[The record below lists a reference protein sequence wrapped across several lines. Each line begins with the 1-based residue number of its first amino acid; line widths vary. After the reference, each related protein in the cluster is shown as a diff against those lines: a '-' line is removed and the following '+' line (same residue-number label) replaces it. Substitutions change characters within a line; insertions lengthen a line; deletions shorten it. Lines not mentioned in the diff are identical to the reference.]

1 MECPRTRGGR
11 NWWGRLVTVNF
22 PAALQPLS
30 GATLVVRESVHTVGQ
45 LVEALDRLVPGLAQ
59 ELDDPLYNIAV
70 NDELLLHNVNARPV
84 KDGDVIEIIPSMA
97 GG

>member
-1 MECPRTRGGR
+1 
-11 NWWGRLVTVNF
+11 LVTVNF

-30 GATLVVRESVHTVGQ
+30 GTTLVVRESVHTIGQ
-45 LVEALDRLVPGLAQ
+45 LVAALDRLVPGLAQ

-70 NDELLLHNVNARPV
+70 NDELLLHNVDARAV
-84 KDGDVIEIIPSMA
+84 KDGDVVEIVPSMA

>member
-1 MECPRTRGGR
+1 M
-11 NWWGRLVTVNF
+11 VTVNF

-70 NDELLLHNVNARPV
+70 NDELLLHNVDARAV